1 MIDRQY
7 NRKTDDSIMRQHS
20 KIIPMRQGL
29 FNLKAVFVDGWF
41 ALGNLLLLLGGNDSV
56 EIGMKFRSRK
66 VLDKSAISLL
76 SGKNN
81 GGQNA

>member
-7 NRKTDDSIMRQHS
+7 NRKSGDSIMRQHP
-20 KIIPMRQGL
+20 KIIPMQQGL
-29 FNLKAVFVDGWF
+29 SKLRAVFVDGWF
-41 ALGNLLLLLGGNDSV
+41 ALGNLLLLLGGDDFV
-56 EIGMKFRSRK
+56 EIGMQSHSRK

-81 GGQNA
+81 GG